1 MEFRDLKAQ
10 YLQNKTTIDSAI
22 NNVMIKGQFIGGELV
37 KQLEEKL
44 ANYVGVKHCI
54 TCANGTD
61 ALQLALMAWDIG
73 EGDAVFVPDFTFF
86 STAEVVPWVKATPIF
101 VDVEPDTFNISVS
114 SLENAIIRV
123 IKEGKLIPKVIAAVD
138 LFGQPAQFAQIRQVA
153 QKYNMLLLED
163 GAQGFGGNFFGK
175 RACSFGDIAT
185 TSFFPAKPLGC
196 YGDGGAVFTDNDY
209 WADLIRSFKVHGKG
223 ADKYDNI
230 RIGLNSRLDTIQAA
244 VLLEK
249 FKIFQ
254 KYELQAVNQVAV
266 WYSEKLRNPRVICP
280 KIPKNYYSS
289 LAQYTVILPDGKV
302 RNELQNYLKQFDIP
316 SMVYY
321 AKPMHKQTAFINN
334 YFENWNDDKFY
345 KHTIELCDKVLS
357 LPMHPY
363 MSEEDVDN
371 VVKAI
376 NAGLEGIRG

>member
-1 MEFRDLKAQ
+1 
-10 YLQNKTTIDSAI
+10 
-22 NNVMIKGQFIGGELV
+22 
-37 KQLEEKL
+37 
-44 ANYVGVKHCI
+44 
-54 TCANGTD
+54 
-61 ALQLALMAWDIG
+61 
-73 EGDAVFVPDFTFF
+73 
-86 STAEVVPWVKATPIF
+86 
-101 VDVEPDTFNISVS
+101 
-114 SLENAIIRV
+114 
-123 IKEGKLIPKVIAAVD
+123 
-138 LFGQPAQFAQIRQVA
+138 
-153 QKYNMLLLED
+153 MLLLED

-289 LAQYTVILPDGKV
+289 WAQYTVILPDGKV